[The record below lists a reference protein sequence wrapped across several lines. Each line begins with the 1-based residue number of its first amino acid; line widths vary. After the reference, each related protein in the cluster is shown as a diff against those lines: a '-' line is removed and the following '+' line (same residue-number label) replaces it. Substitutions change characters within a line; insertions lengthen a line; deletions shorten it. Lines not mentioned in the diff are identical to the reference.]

1 MQPSTSGR
9 GGARGGTRADRIR
22 VVVRVRPTIP
32 EDRRALFGG
41 DDGGACVSV
50 PAYAGPRPSWFT
62 GHAYSPYV
70 RVQRGP
76 GERREFRFDAVL
88 PQATTQAETY
98 DAVARPR
105 VADVLA
111 GINASIIMYGQTGSG
126 KSFTSFGPP
135 DDPLLTGQTPAGPV
149 LGEHSGLVPRA
160 IAEVF
165 DVLNAP
171 GSLYSATLSYVQIY
185 KDQVFDL
192 LHGLQGLDGGGSER
206 ERGSTQPLYPLQ
218 IREDRGGIFLSN
230 VTHLPA
236 RRAADVFAA
245 IMHAG
250 ARRAVAATQMNK
262 HSSRSH
268 VLLSLTIERAVE
280 GVARR
285 GVLTVVDLAGSER
298 VSKTLSD
305 GERLAEAKRINQSL
319 SALGNCVVALSAG
332 RSFVPFRDSTL
343 TRLLTEPLSGNSRTV
358 IVATVG
364 PAAHN
369 YDETSSTL
377 QFAARCMALRTGAVV
392 NNAPGSA
399 LLQGIEYDAAVALTA
414 LGDFAVLEDEEREK
428 ITCIASQCPR
438 CGAQLTILPRN
449 AVEAFAEVAAD
460 QKDEEMRIDVVCRG
474 PETPCVRVR
483 SGEGGE
489 DGKDGKGGEDDY
501 SELSANKVTAALRAS
516 GDVDGILLQAQQ
528 EARPSEAEEPSSPNT
543 RAILAENYVRS
554 LRETI
559 GILEAENAR
568 QREVLQ
574 AVRGLLRRGVEDTHV
589 RGLLEAALEETK
601 EAEGR
606 PLYASEMYESGVEPP
621 GRTDASFL
629 AGVSTSV
636 STQALLEGAEAL
648 LSAERGTGF
657 GTGSGTGTGI
667 GANALQVTTTATLPL
682 VLSRASS
689 TFFNGQ
695 GSVIND
701 YLEDELQVASP
712 KPGTGGRGGPL
723 LISNEYLREV
733 EAEVEPVPTDAP
745 VPCKALSPV
754 SRAPLPVIIPKFRR
768 P

>member
-1 MQPSTSGR
+1 MQPPTTGR
-9 GGARGGTRADRIR
+9 GGTRAGARADRIR

-32 EDRRALFGG
+32 EDRRVVFGG
-41 DDGGACVSV
+41 DEDQACVSV
-50 PAYAGPRPSWFT
+50 PAYAGPRPNWFT
-62 GHAYSPYV
+62 GSAYSPYV

-88 PQATTQAETY
+88 SQATTQAETY
-98 DAVARPR
+98 DAVARQR
-105 VADVLA
+105 VSDVLS
-111 GINASIIMYGQTGSG
+111 GVNASIIMYGQTGSG

-135 DDPLLTGQTPAGPV
+135 DDPLLTGQAPTGPV
-149 LGEHSGLVPRA
+149 LGEHSGLIPRA
-160 IAEVF
+160 ITEVF
-165 DVLNAP
+165 DTLNAP
-171 GSLYSATLSYVQIY
+171 GSLYGATLSYVQIY

-192 LHGLQGLDGGGSER
+192 LHGLDGGDR
-206 ERGSTQPLYPLQ
+206 DRGGTQPLYPLQ

-230 VTHLPA
+230 VTHLPV

-245 IMHAG
+245 IMHAS

-268 VLLSLTIERAVE
+268 VLLSLTIERAIE

-332 RSFVPFRDSTL
+332 RTFVPFRDSTL

-364 PAAHN
+364 PAAYN

-392 NNAPGSA
+392 NNAPSST
-399 LLQGIEYDAAVALTA
+399 LLQGIEYDSAVTLTA
-414 LGDFAVLEDEEREK
+414 LGDFAVLEDEDCEK

-438 CGAQLTILPRN
+438 CGAQLTVLPRN

-460 QKDEEMRIDVVCRG
+460 QKDEETRIDVVCKG
-474 PETPCVRVR
+474 PETPCVRVHGT
-483 SGEGGE
+483 SGSGGGNE
-489 DGKDGKGGEDDY
+489 GGEDDY
-501 SELSANKVTAALRAS
+501 SELSANKVTAALCAS
-516 GDVDGILLQAQQ
+516 GDVDGFLLQAQQ
-528 EARPSEAEEPSSPNT
+528 EAKPSGTEEPSSPNT

-574 AVRGLLRRGVEDTHV
+574 AVRGLLRHGVEDSHI
-589 RGLLEAALEETK
+589 RRLLEAALEETK
-601 EAEGR
+601 ETERVERTTDHA
-606 PLYASEMYESGVEPP
+606 LYASEMYESGAEPP

-636 STQALLEGAEAL
+636 STQALLDGAEAL
-648 LSAERGTGF
+648 LSAEH
-657 GTGSGTGTGI
+657 GTGTGT
-667 GANALQVTTTATLPL
+667 GASALQVTTTANLPL
-682 VLSRASS
+682 VLSRTSS
-689 TFFNGQ
+689 TFFTGQ

-701 YLEDELQVASP
+701 YIEDELQVTSP
-712 KPGTGGRGGPL
+712 TPGVGSRGGPL
-723 LISNEYLREV
+723 LISNEYLRE
-733 EAEVEPVPTDAP
+733 ANPVSVSAP
-745 VPCKALSPV
+745 PPAAPIPCKTLSPV

-768 P
+768 V